1 MWRVIILRHGCIG
14 IATGTALATAGYVID
29 HLPYQYNGNFGNPT
43 LVGLVLTL
51 IELIAAVP
59 WSLFAK
65 PVGAHLP
72 WFLILNGTIVGLL
85 SGLIAVLRI
94 SRKAN
99 RRDVRR

>member
-1 MWRVIILRHGCIG
+1 MRRVILRHVWIG
-14 IATGTALATAGYVID
+14 LATGIALATAGYLID

-43 LVGLVLTL
+43 FVGLVVTG

-59 WSLFAK
+59 WSLIAK

-85 SGLIAVLRI
+85 SGVIAVYRI
-94 SRKAN
+94 SRKPSH
-99 RRDVRR
+99 RDVHR